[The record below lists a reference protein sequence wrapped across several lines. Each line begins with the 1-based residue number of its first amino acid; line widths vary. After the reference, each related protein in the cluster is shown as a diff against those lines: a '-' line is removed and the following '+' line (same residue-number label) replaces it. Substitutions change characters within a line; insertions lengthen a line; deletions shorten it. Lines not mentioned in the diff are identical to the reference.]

1 MKLITNRIVLAT
13 HNRDKLQEMQQVLS
27 VLKIRLLTLDDFP
40 DIGEIAETGE
50 TLMDNALIKA
60 RTVHQQSEL
69 PAIADDTGLEVD
81 ALDGAPGIYSARYA
95 GDSATYNDNV
105 MKLLSELKHLPSQ
118 QRNARFRSVV
128 SYVNGDIE
136 LSAEGTV
143 DGIITEKPRGS
154 RGFGYDPVFL
164 IPHLNKTFAELSTE
178 EKNII
183 SHRGLALGKLRKLL
197 IKTIL

>member
-105 MKLLSELKHLPSQ
+105 MKLLSELKHLPAQ